1 MLTVDRI
8 ILCFDTSGRS
18 DACLG
23 PCQTSV
29 TVFFCDFFVIFWKT
43 VNYFAKVPTSNF
55 NV

>member
-29 TVFFCDFFVIFWKT
+29 TVFFCDFVVIFWKT
-43 VNYFAKVPTSNF
+43 VNYFAKVPSSNF